1 MQLPHTS
8 TLPRRR
14 AQGRRPWLT
23 AGTAVL
29 LAIAA
34 AGTWQTVAQRGS
46 APHTPST
53 TSSTTSTTSST
64 SSTGTGPSA
73 GTATVYLVGSPEEAM
88 RVQAALDERDAVLRQ
103 FGRGAMATQVL
114 AVTAAADAAR
124 IAQAQADA
132 DAIRATL
139 GLPPLPLIDLRSR

>member
-64 SSTGTGPSA
+64 GTGPSA
-73 GTATVYLVGSPEEAM
+73 GSTATVYLVGSPEEAM